1 MKKFLLAA
9 ATVTISLMSAAP
21 MVMAQ
26 PARPSDA
33 SRGDACAPGQ
43 KPCTRSLTQD
53 REGKAPGARPG
64 DRGAQP
70 GHGPQQGDSRDNGPR
85 GPGDQQARNQN
96 GPKGHN
102 QLAQNQQGQQ
112 QKGQKHQ
119 AQNSGKKSAKAPKVG
134 SNGRDGKPF
143 QRSSGSRFSA
153 PPKGQE
159 YRVVNDHLVL
169 VNKDTLKIV
178 TVVGLLGTLL
188 N

>member
-1 MKKFLLAA
+1 MKKILLTA
-9 ATVTISLMSAAP
+9 ATVTIGLMSAAP

-33 SRGDACAPGQ
+33 SQGDACAPGQ
-43 KPCTRSLTQD
+43 KPCIRPLAQE
-53 REGKAPGARPG
+53 RAGKAPGARPG

-70 GHGPQQGDSRDNGPR
+70 GHGQQQGGS
-85 GPGDQQARNQN
+85 QN

-102 QLAQNQQGQQ
+102 QFAQNQQGQQ

-134 SNGRDGKPF
+134 SSGRDGKPF